1 MVGRPRSAECDQAI
15 IEATLVEYARHGL
28 DGLSVDAVAARAG
41 VSKAT
46 IYRRYPSKVDLVVAV
61 ARSICNALPKPDT
74 GTLRGDLTATLENL
88 RQTLDDPV
96 VGAVKRMLVVD
107 SARDDELAATHR
119 ELVRE
124 RRESTLSI
132 FRRAIERGELAAGT
146 DLDFAADYLHS
157 PVFYRHLVMHE
168 RVTDEYIA
176 QVIDGFVARYGISAT
191 V

>member
-1 MVGRPRSAECDQAI
+1 MVGRPRSIECDQAI
-15 IEATLVEYARHGL
+15 VDATLIEYARHGL

-41 VSKAT
+41 VGKAT

-61 ARSICNALPKPDT
+61 ARSICNTSPKPDL
-74 GTLRGDLTATLENL
+74 GSLRADITATLENL

-124 RRESTLSI
+124 RREATLSI
-132 FRRAIERGELAAGT
+132 FRRAIDRGELPP
-146 DLDFAADYLHS
+146 DLDLEFAADALHS
-157 PVFYRHLVMHE
+157 PVFYRHLLMHE
-168 RVTDEYIA
+168 RVTDEYIER
-176 QVIDGFVARYGISAT
+176 VVDGFVARFGVIAT

>member
-1 MVGRPRSAECDQAI
+1 MVGRPRSAVCDQAI
-15 IEATLVEYARHGL
+15 IDATLVEYARHGL

-41 VSKAT
+41 VGKAT
-46 IYRRYPSKVDLVVAV
+46 IYRRYPSKIDLVVAV
-61 ARSICNALPKPDT
+61 ARSICNTLPKPDT
-74 GTLRGDLTATLENL
+74 GSLRDDITATLQNL

-107 SARDDELAATHR
+107 SARDEELAATHR

-124 RRESTLSI
+124 RRESTLST
-132 FRRAIERGELAAGT
+132 FRRAIARGELAPDT
-146 DLDFAADYLHS
+146 DLDFAADFLHS
-157 PVFYRHLVMHE
+157 PVFYRHLVLHE

-176 QVIDGFVARYGISAT
+176 RVVDGFVARYGVNAS